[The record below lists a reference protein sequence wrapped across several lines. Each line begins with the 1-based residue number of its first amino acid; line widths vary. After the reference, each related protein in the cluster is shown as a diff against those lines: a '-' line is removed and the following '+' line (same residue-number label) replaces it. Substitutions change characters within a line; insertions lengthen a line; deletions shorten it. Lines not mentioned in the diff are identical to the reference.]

1 MREWI
6 QNKIKVLGGDWMTCM
21 YDRDD
26 ECFEDCP
33 GCPRAAGEPD
43 PDDLRDYY
51 MDDELEDE

>member
-1 MREWI
+1 
-6 QNKIKVLGGDWMTCM
+6 MTCM

-26 ECFEDCP
+26 QCFEDCP
-33 GCPRAAGEPD
+33 GCPRAVGEPD